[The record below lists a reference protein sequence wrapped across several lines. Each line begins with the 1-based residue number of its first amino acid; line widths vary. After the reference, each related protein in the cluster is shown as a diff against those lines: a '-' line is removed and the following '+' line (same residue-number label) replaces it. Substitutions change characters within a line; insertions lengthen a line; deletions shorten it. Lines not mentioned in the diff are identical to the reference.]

1 MDKPREIAL
10 KTLVNIEQ
18 EKSYSNIILN
28 KMIKENNNI
37 LSEKDKGFISE
48 LVYGIVSMKLTLDE
62 IIKKVQSKDGE
73 MTVSTIYRIL
83 NSFCTANLL
92 SNIFNPDAGKSYY
105 DITVAEHHHVFKG
118 EQVMDYMDDELTAM
132 IRKYLK
138 DKNFASEDIE
148 KVQVQIII
156 NEPKSNP

>member
-1 MDKPREIAL
+1 METID
-10 KTLVNIEQ
+10 NIKLAGLRITPQRKAVYEA
-18 EKSYSNIILN
+18 
-28 KMIKENNNI
+28 MM
-37 LSEKDKGFISE
+37 E
-48 LVYGIVSMKLTLDE
+48 LRHASIDE

-138 DKNFASEDIE
+138 NKNFGSEKKE

>member
-1 MDKPREIAL
+1 METID
-10 KTLVNIEQ
+10 NIKLAGLRITPQRKAVYEA
-18 EKSYSNIILN
+18 
-28 KMIKENNNI
+28 MM
-37 LSEKDKGFISE
+37 E
-48 LVYGIVSMKLTLDE
+48 LRHASIDE

-105 DITVAEHHHVFKG
+105 DITGAEHHHVFKG

-138 DKNFASEDIE
+138 NKNFASEDIE

>member
-1 MDKPREIAL
+1 METID
-10 KTLVNIEQ
+10 NIKLAGLRITPQRKAVYEA
-18 EKSYSNIILN
+18 
-28 KMIKENNNI
+28 MM
-37 LSEKDKGFISE
+37 E
-48 LVYGIVSMKLTLDE
+48 LRHASIDE

-92 SNIFNPDAGKSYY
+92 SNIFNPDTGKSYY

>member
-1 MDKPREIAL
+1 METID
-10 KTLVNIEQ
+10 NIKLAGLRITPQRKAVYEA
-18 EKSYSNIILN
+18 
-28 KMIKENNNI
+28 MM
-37 LSEKDKGFISE
+37 E
-48 LVYGIVSMKLTLDE
+48 LRHASIDE

>member
-1 MDKPREIAL
+1 METID
-10 KTLVNIEQ
+10 NIKLAGLRITPQRKAVYEA
-18 EKSYSNIILN
+18 
-28 KMIKENNNI
+28 MM
-37 LSEKDKGFISE
+37 E
-48 LVYGIVSMKLTLDE
+48 LRHASIDE

-138 DKNFASEDIE
+138 NKNFASEDIK

>member
-1 MDKPREIAL
+1 METID
-10 KTLVNIEQ
+10 NIKLAGLRITPQRKAVYEA
-18 EKSYSNIILN
+18 
-28 KMIKENNNI
+28 MM
-37 LSEKDKGFISE
+37 E
-48 LVYGIVSMKLTLDE
+48 LRHASIDE

-83 NSFCTANLL
+83 NSFCTANLI

-138 DKNFASEDIE
+138 NKNFASEDIE

>member
-1 MDKPREIAL
+1 METID
-10 KTLVNIEQ
+10 NIKLAGLRITPQRKAVYEA
-18 EKSYSNIILN
+18 
-28 KMIKENNNI
+28 MM
-37 LSEKDKGFISE
+37 E
-48 LVYGIVSMKLTLDE
+48 LRHASIDE

-138 DKNFASEDIE
+138 NKNFASEDIE

>member
-1 MDKPREIAL
+1 METIDNIKLAGLR
-10 KTLVNIEQ
+10 KTPQRKAVYEA
-18 EKSYSNIILN
+18 
-28 KMIKENNNI
+28 MM
-37 LSEKDKGFISE
+37 E
-48 LVYGIVSMKLTLDE
+48 LRHASIDE

-138 DKNFASEDIE
+138 NKNFASEDIE

>member
-1 MDKPREIAL
+1 METID
-10 KTLVNIEQ
+10 NIKLAGLRITPQRKAVYEA
-18 EKSYSNIILN
+18 
-28 KMIKENNNI
+28 MM
-37 LSEKDKGFISE
+37 E
-48 LVYGIVSMKLTLDE
+48 LRHASIDE

-118 EQVMDYMDDELTAM
+118 EQVMDYMDDELTALWNAPC
-132 IRKYLK
+132 RTPYYR
-138 DKNFASEDIE
+138 N
-148 KVQVQIII
+148 
-156 NEPKSNP
+156 

>member
-1 MDKPREIAL
+1 METID
-10 KTLVNIEQ
+10 NIKLAGLRITPQRKAVYEA
-18 EKSYSNIILN
+18 I
-28 KMIKENNNI
+28 M
-37 LSEKDKGFISE
+37 E
-48 LVYGIVSMKLTLDE
+48 LRHASIDE

-138 DKNFASEDIE
+138 NKNFASEDIE

>member
-1 MDKPREIAL
+1 METID
-10 KTLVNIEQ
+10 NIKLAGLRITPQRKAVYEA
-18 EKSYSNIILN
+18 
-28 KMIKENNNI
+28 MM
-37 LSEKDKGFISE
+37 E
-48 LVYGIVSMKLTLDE
+48 LRHASIDE

-105 DITVAEHHHVFKG
+105 DITDAEHHHVFKG

>member
-1 MDKPREIAL
+1 METID
-10 KTLVNIEQ
+10 NIKLAGLRITPQRKAVYEA
-18 EKSYSNIILN
+18 
-28 KMIKENNNI
+28 MM
-37 LSEKDKGFISE
+37 E
-48 LVYGIVSMKLTLDE
+48 LRHASIDE

-138 DKNFASEDIE
+138 NKNFASEDIE
-148 KVQVQIII
+148 KVQVRIIM

>member
-1 MDKPREIAL
+1 METID
-10 KTLVNIEQ
+10 NIKLAGLRITPQRKAVYEA
-18 EKSYSNIILN
+18 
-28 KMIKENNNI
+28 MM
-37 LSEKDKGFISE
+37 E
-48 LVYGIVSMKLTLDE
+48 LRHASIDE
-62 IIKKVQSKDGE
+62 TIKKVQSKDGE

-138 DKNFASEDIE
+138 NKNFASEDIE